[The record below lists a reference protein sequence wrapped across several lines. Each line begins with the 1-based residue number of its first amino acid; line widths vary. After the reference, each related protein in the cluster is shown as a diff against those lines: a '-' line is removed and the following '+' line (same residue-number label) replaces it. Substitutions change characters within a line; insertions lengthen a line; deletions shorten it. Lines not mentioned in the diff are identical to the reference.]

1 MTRGAEGGPEGKV
14 KIVFLSSQPSPLTEM
29 FMHSVTT
36 RDPSSSSV
44 TVLLQLRLCHR
55 CRPVLP
61 TWSCRSSVSARNL
74 AEASTTCSLRGCNH
88 WQLCKKSETRDRH
101 SNVLYKSHLTCDGLY
116 WQSLYWLS
124 PSRAQIKWICL
135 SYKMIIQLIEISFT
149 VNMYLYEIRNKY
161 RMWGFIL

>member
-1 MTRGAEGGPEGKV
+1 MALERELDGGHPVVIRRNTEEEGVTRVTRGAEGGPEGKV

-61 TWSCRSSVSARNL
+61 AWSCRSSVSARSG
-74 AEASTTCSLRGCNH
+74 ADASTMCSLRASLGCNH

-116 WQSLYWLS
+116 WQSLY
-124 PSRAQIKWICL
+124 
-135 SYKMIIQLIEISFT
+135 
-149 VNMYLYEIRNKY
+149 
-161 RMWGFIL
+161 